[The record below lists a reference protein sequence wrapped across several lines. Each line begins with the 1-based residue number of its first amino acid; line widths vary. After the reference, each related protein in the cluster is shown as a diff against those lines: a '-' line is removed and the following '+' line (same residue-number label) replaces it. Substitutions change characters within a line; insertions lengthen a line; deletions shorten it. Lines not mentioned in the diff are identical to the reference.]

1 MIRRPP
7 RSTLFP
13 YTTLFRSLS
22 VPGMDKLVRKES
34 REKSVAIRVEQRA
47 FGRAVVARLVV
58 LQAERLNVIAQGK
71 QKIVMAVVARAE
83 ERPRFCHQ
91 LLEVGHEFGA
101 DGHPCGAVAREVQQ
115 VRRRLAPTERD

>member
-71 QKIVMAVVARAE
+71 QKIVMAVVARPAK
-83 ERPRFCHQ
+83 RPPLCPPLR
-91 LLEVGHEFGA
+91 EGGDPVWG
-101 DGHPCGAVAREVQQ
+101 DGHPPAA
-115 VRRRLAPTERD
+115 